1 MNRLTRRTEAGK
13 VLLNKSMFPEYAEE
27 TLQREMAAFPPFST
41 IVERLCEYEEV
52 IAEMN
57 EVQKIY

>member
-1 MNRLTRRTEAGK
+1 MNRLTRRTEGGK

-27 TLQREMAAFPPFST
+27 TLQREMSAFPPFST
-41 IVERLCEYEEV
+41 IAERLCEYEEA

-57 EVQKIY
+57 EAQKRY

>member
-27 TLQREMAAFPPFST
+27 TLQREMSAFPPFST